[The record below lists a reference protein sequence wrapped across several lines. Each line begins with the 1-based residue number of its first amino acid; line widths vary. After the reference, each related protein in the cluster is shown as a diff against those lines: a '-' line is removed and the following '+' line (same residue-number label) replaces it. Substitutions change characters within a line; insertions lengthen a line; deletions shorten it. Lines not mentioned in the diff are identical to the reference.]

1 MNRRVAW
8 LAPVL
13 ASVILL
19 GGCAPQNTD
28 LSSDAAAQMQTM
40 VVSVAETAATG
51 DHAAAIAQLD
61 LLQAELDAARE
72 RGDVSEE
79 KAASIQAAIDLVRA
93 DLAQASVP
101 EPVPSEAPAVEPTT
115 DVIPGNDDAEDG
127 GGDRGPGNGPA
138 DGGPGEGNGNKGNG
152 NDGNGPGG
160 NRGNGP
166 GRNRGNGNR

>member
-1 MNRRVAW
+1 MNRRAAW

-13 ASVILL
+13 VSVILL

-40 VVSVAETAATG
+40 VVSVAETAATS

-61 LLQAELDAARE
+61 LLQAELHAARG

-79 KAASIQAAIDLVRA
+79 RAASIQAAIDLVRA
-93 DLAQASVP
+93 DLVQASVP
-101 EPVPSEAPAVEPTT
+101 EPEPSEAPAVEPTT

-127 GGDRGPGNGPA
+127 GGDRGPGNGPG

-152 NDGNGPGG
+152 NKGNGNDGDKGNGPGG
-160 NRGNGP
+160 NRGNG
-166 GRNRGNGNR
+166 NR